1 MRDTDVVHLRDV
13 WNLLVR
19 NWGLI
24 LFSIFLGVVGTGAYV
39 YFTVPVYRATTSIRI
54 EEGRTEL
61 PVLDILQTLSTGSGV
76 ETEMEVLRARTLAE
90 SVVDSLGL
98 QVTVISPRGAS
109 RAEILRDVQ
118 VEASASA
125 GRYRLTRG
133 GEGTFTVRDDVSGAG
148 MGTVSSSVAV
158 ALPGVTFRLTDPA
171 PDVGEIVIEVR
182 SFEESVEQ
190 LRERL
195 SVGRPNRDAGIITVT
210 HESTDTFLVHEVP
223 NALAAKFIAQGRRV
237 RKTEA
242 TSTVRFL
249 EQQIDTLSEQLRLAE
264 EALTAFRTGEQVV
277 SLQAEAE
284 SQVTQ
289 LTRLQAERNIL
300 ETERSA
306 LQQLVDE
313 FQTATETA
321 DPAAPSPFN
330 RLISFPT
337 LYRNQATSELM
348 RSLSDANAE
357 RSELLERR
365 TMEDPDVRTVTD
377 RIHAIEDQLRAT
389 VVTYLE
395 GLTNQVAAYDQT
407 LARFGTELGGIP
419 AKELRLTR
427 LQRQTT
433 VLEDVYTL
441 LQSRLQEARVLEAV
455 EDASVRVVDPAILP
469 REPVRPHR
477 LLAVF
482 LGLVVGTMLGIGLA
496 ALRDYLDDTVHTR
509 EDVVEASRGRPMLGL
524 IPRIRQATP
533 GGRVQRARM
542 LPGELG
548 EHLIAGRDP
557 RSPVSEAYRTLRT
570 NLTFSNPDRPPKTIV
585 FTSPL
590 PRDGKSTSAAN
601 LAITMSQQG
610 IRTLL
615 IDADL
620 RRGML
625 NSVFGHSREPGL
637 TNLLGGS
644 AELSE
649 AIREIDLGE
658 SGTLHF
664 LPSGP
669 FPPNPAEILGS
680 QKMRSLLEA
689 VEKQYELI
697 LIDCTPLTVV
707 TDAAVLGTKADGV
720 VLVAR
725 ANVTEKAALAYAVE
739 QLETI
744 RAPILGCVLNDV
756 DFRRDSRYSGS
767 WGKYGFYYQ
776 YYYADDGG
784 RRRTRA

>member
-1 MRDTDVVHLRDV
+1 MHETDDVHLRDV
-13 WNLLVR
+13 WNLLAR

-24 LFSIFLGVVGTGAYV
+24 VVSLLVGVAGSGAYV
-39 YFTVPVYRATTSIRI
+39 YLTVPVYRATTSIRI
-54 EEGRTEL
+54 DEGRTEL
-61 PVLDILQTLSTGSGV
+61 PVLDILQTLSAGSGV

-98 QVTVISPRGAS
+98 QVTIVSPHRTS
-109 RAEILRDVQ
+109 RAAILRDVR
-118 VEASASA
+118 VEEGAPE

-133 GEGTFTVRDDVSGAG
+133 TGGGFAVLDDASGAAL
-148 MGTVSSSVAV
+148 GTVSASVV
-158 ALPGVTFRLTDPA
+158 ANLPGVSFRLTDPA
-171 PDVGEIVIEVR
+171 PDLEEIVIEVR
-182 SFEESVEQ
+182 SFERTVEQ
-190 LRERL
+190 LREDV
-195 SVGRPNRDAGIITVT
+195 SVGRPNRDAGIITVA

-223 NALAAKFIAQGRRV
+223 NVLAAKFIAQGRRV

-249 EQQIDTLSEQLRLAE
+249 EQQIDTLSEQLRVAE

-300 ETERSA
+300 EAERSA

-313 FQTATETA
+313 SQAAADGA

-330 RLISFPT
+330 RLIAFPT
-337 LYRNQATSELM
+337 LYRNQATSELL
-348 RSLSDANAE
+348 RSLNEANAE

-365 TMEDPDVRTVTD
+365 TMDDPDVQTVTD
-377 RIHAIEDQLRAT
+377 RIHAIEEQLRAT

-395 GLTNQVAAYDQT
+395 GLRNQVAAYDET
-407 LARFGTELGGIP
+407 LARFGTELETIP
-419 AKELRLTR
+419 AKEVRLAR

-433 VLEDVYTL
+433 VLEEVYTL

-455 EDASVRVVDPAILP
+455 DDASVRVVDPAILP
-469 REPVRPHR
+469 SEPVRPHR
-477 LLAVF
+477 LLGLL
-482 LGLVVGTMLGIGLA
+482 LGLFVGTMLGIGLA

-509 EDVVEASRGRPMLGL
+509 EDVAEASGGRPMLGL
-524 IPRIRQATP
+524 IPRIRQAAP
-533 GGRVQRARM
+533 GGRVQRTT

-548 EHLIAGRDP
+548 DHLIAGRDP
-557 RSPVSEAYRTLRT
+557 RNPVSEAYRTLRT
-570 NLTFSNPDRPPKTIV
+570 NLTFSNPDRPPRTIV

-620 RRGML
+620 RRGVL
-625 NSVFGHSREPGL
+625 NSVFGLPREPGL
-637 TNLLGGS
+637 TNLLADS

-680 QKMRSLLEA
+680 ERMRSLLEA
-689 VEKQYELI
+689 LDKQFELI

-776 YYYADDGG
+776 YYYAEAGG